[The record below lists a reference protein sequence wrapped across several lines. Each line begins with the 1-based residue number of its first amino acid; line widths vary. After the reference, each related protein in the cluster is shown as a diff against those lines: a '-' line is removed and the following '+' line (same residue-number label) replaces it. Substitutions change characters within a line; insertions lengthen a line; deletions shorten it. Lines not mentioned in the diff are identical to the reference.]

1 MFEWLLL
8 TVSKSRLSLWGWS
21 ALSATCCRGAGNG
34 FSSAVLLAL
43 RSSPFHV
50 TAGVCGQ
57 RWQDR
62 FSSVICYSNVPVWLP
77 SGCPDCPVPHM
88 SLPVNYGTPLL
99 LLKPQM
105 QHMALHCKPQ
115 THLLSL
121 RDLFTTKAASGYK
134 GWPRHLTCP
143 RMSHVTMRMGSPTV
157 SKI

>member
-34 FSSAVLLAL
+34 VSSAVLLAL

-50 TAGVCGQ
+50 TAGICGQ

-62 FSSVICYSNVPVWLP
+62 FSSVICYSNVPVSLP
-77 SGCPDCPVPHM
+77 SGCRLSCSPHVAACELRDALAPPQAPDAAWLSTV
-88 SLPVNYGTPLL
+88 SLRPTF
-99 LLKPQM
+99 
-105 QHMALHCKPQ
+105 
-115 THLLSL
+115 LSL

-134 GWPRHLTCP
+134 G
-143 RMSHVTMRMGSPTV
+143 
-157 SKI
+157 